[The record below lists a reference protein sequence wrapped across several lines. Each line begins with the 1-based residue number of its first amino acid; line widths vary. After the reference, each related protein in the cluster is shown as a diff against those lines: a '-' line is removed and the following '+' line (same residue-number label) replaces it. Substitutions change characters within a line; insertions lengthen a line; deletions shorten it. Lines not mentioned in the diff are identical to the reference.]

1 MAYPSLIEPVTAE
14 LATAHCI
21 LPQQKIKLMDEIPR
35 RQAKFLFKF
44 ICEKAWHRTIL
55 PYIFGG
61 YHIYSTHHLKFVL
74 FRIALTLGI
83 IILQEPAPD
92 CRAACCAP
100 PKAKASGTCHASWST
115 RERENERDIRR
126 QVGRRSELSP
136 NFQVHIRGICSG
148 LSSIRGKAIELEPR
162 LPPRRIHA
170 LACDYVVFAHLRRS

>member
-1 MAYPSLIEPVTAE
+1 M
-14 LATAHCI
+14 
-21 LPQQKIKLMDEIPR
+21 R
-35 RQAKFLFKF
+35 NLFKF
-44 ICEKAWHRTIL
+44 VGESSVASHKSGIHFRRIPC
-55 PYIFGG
+55 
-61 YHIYSTHHLKFVL
+61 STHHLNFVL

-115 RERENERDIRR
+115 RDRESEPERDIRR

-170 LACDYVVFAHLRRS
+170 LACDYVVFAHMRRS